1 MIKVESNMPGTYDGQ
16 IRKQSV
22 LGSKEIKASAHYT
35 VMPVGGTL
43 DGTKFTT
50 GQLILEGQCLARNKT
65 SKKYEPYNQ
74 GGLVDATGLIP
85 TTHDNPV
92 ILDQSIKLQLTDAGI
107 NADTVFG
114 QAIIHGAVYE
124 GQLIGVTAGFKAST
138 PLIRYVTL

>member
-1 MIKVESNMPGTYDGQ
+1 MAGTFDGQ

-43 DGTKFTT
+43 DGTKFTA
-50 GQLILEGQCLARNKT
+50 GQLILEGQCLVREKAT
-65 SKKYEPYNQ
+65 KKYVPYNQ
-74 GGLVDATGLIP
+74 GGVVDATGAIP

-92 ILDQSIKLQLTDAGI
+92 ILDQSIKLQLTDAGA

-114 QAIIHGAVYE
+114 QALVHGSVYE
-124 GQLIGVTAGFKAST
+124 GQLIGCTAGFKAAT
-138 PLIRYVTL
+138 PQIKYVTL